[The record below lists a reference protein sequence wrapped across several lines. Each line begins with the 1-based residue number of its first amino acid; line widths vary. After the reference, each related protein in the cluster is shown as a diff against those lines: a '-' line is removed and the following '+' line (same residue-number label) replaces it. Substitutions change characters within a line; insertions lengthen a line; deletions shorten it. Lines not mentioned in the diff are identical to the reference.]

1 MKKLMLVMA
10 MAGLVAGCASNKDT
24 GGTSDQTEMNSG
36 ASSES
41 FTPKQ
46 GAGSGNTYDATNTVQ
61 NPEAGQP

>member
-1 MKKLMLVMA
+1 MKKLMLVLA
-10 MAGLVAGCASNKDT
+10 AAGLVAGCASNQNA
-24 GGTSDQTEMNSG
+24 GGTSDQSEMNSG
-36 ASSES
+36 TSSQP